1 MQRSRL
7 VALRTNLA
15 NSFRYEGT
23 TAHRTPV
30 VITIPIP
37 DQNAVATKLEDTAAE
52 AQDDEDDYLRDALKS
67 SWYKDYIRNGN
78 PPHGAKLLKTFK
90 KRFNMTFV
98 TFQDLV
104 KKAKDNEWFPDYEKD
119 YTFGQKNVSLDILI
133 LTRLT

>member
-1 MQRSRL
+1 M
-7 VALRTNLA
+7 
-15 NSFRYEGT
+15 
-23 TAHRTPV
+23 
-30 VITIPIP
+30 
-37 DQNAVATKLEDTAAE
+37 EDTAAE

-133 LTRLT
+133 LTSVRFMGRGGEVDELADLAGVSEKSIRKFYKAFSEACDKHSYPI